1 MIHIIINWKND
12 IINHLWFFD
21 TTKWNLMIRLIFS
34 FLLCTLC
41 AGCLSQPCYS
51 CSIVMVN
58 TCKVS
63 INISTVNNSTH
74 YDGKVRDNFHLD
86 IGERKS
92 IVYFIYTGRESDVF
106 NKNPVNIV
114 SELSILISDGN
125 NSKTL
130 SGYHIS
136 SLLKK
141 SSSSMES
148 DFSFEINDPS
158 ICP

>member
-1 MIHIIINWKND
+1 MSENESQ
-12 IINHLWFFD
+12 LY
-21 TTKWNLMIRLIFS
+21 
-34 FLLCTLC
+34 TLFT
-41 AGCLSQPCYS
+41 Q
-51 CSIVMVN
+51 V
-58 TCKVS
+58 
-63 INISTVNNSTH
+63 
-74 YDGKVRDNFHLD
+74 
-86 IGERKS
+86 
-92 IVYFIYTGRESDVF
+92 ESDVF

-148 DFSFEINDPS
+148 DFSLK
-158 ICP
+158 

>member
-1 MIHIIINWKND
+1 
-12 IINHLWFFD
+12 
-21 TTKWNLMIRLIFS
+21 MIRLIFS

-41 AGCLSQPCYS
+41 AGCLSQPFYS

-86 IGERKS
+86 IGERKP

-136 SLLKK
+136 
-141 SSSSMES
+141 
-148 DFSFEINDPS
+148 
-158 ICP
+158 

>member
-1 MIHIIINWKND
+1 
-12 IINHLWFFD
+12 
-21 TTKWNLMIRLIFS
+21 MIRLIFS

-41 AGCLSQPCYS
+41 AGCLSQPFYS

-63 INISTVNNSTH
+63 ISISTVNNSTH

-86 IGERKS
+86 VGERKP

-141 SSSSMES
+141 SSSS
-148 DFSFEINDPS
+148 
-158 ICP
+158 

>member
-1 MIHIIINWKND
+1 M
-12 IINHLWFFD
+12 
-21 TTKWNLMIRLIFS
+21 
-34 FLLCTLC
+34 
-41 AGCLSQPCYS
+41 
-51 CSIVMVN
+51 
-58 TCKVS
+58 
-63 INISTVNNSTH
+63 
-74 YDGKVRDNFHLD
+74 
-86 IGERKS
+86 
-92 IVYFIYTGRESDVF
+92 
-106 NKNPVNIV
+106 NIV

>member
-1 MIHIIINWKND
+1 
-12 IINHLWFFD
+12 
-21 TTKWNLMIRLIFS
+21 MIRLIFS

-41 AGCLSQPCYS
+41 AGCLSQPFYS

-74 YDGKVRDNFHLD
+74 YDGKARDNFHLD
-86 IGERKS
+86 IGERKP